1 MNCIL
6 IFLLAAL
13 SAQPADEWNAL
24 TNQSSGWLGADG
36 VYSAKNPSDGSLYF
50 WFSDT
55 FCGTTQ
61 DEGLRFKDIYMV
73 NHSFWYKPANGKL
86 EVFIPEKGSNLFPDR
101 YWIQDGVFLD
111 GTLHLFAMR
120 CGKNWKPE
128 RIDLISLPI
137 RDDGKPDFA
146 HAVIEKDVPLQ
157 APNEK
162 GQVVFG
168 GAVLDKP
175 IDGYYYIYGY
185 QDNAQERSR
194 KDMVAARVPVEKFCD
209 VSAWRYWDGQD
220 WVEDIK
226 RCAPLAKGI
235 SCEFSVSPIPSG
247 PEKGRFIQ
255 VNTRRGISPFVEYR
269 IGDSPIGPFSEPT
282 TIYRAPEHK
291 DGVSVYNGKGHPD
304 LSTDEYLIISYNVN
318 RLGRLPRN
326 PMEYRPRFIRLR
338 YEDLGNRQ

>member
-6 IFLLAAL
+6 IFLIAAL
-13 SAQPADEWNAL
+13 AAQPAEEWNAL
-24 TNQSSGWLGADG
+24 TNQNSGWLGADG
-36 VYSAKNPSDGSLYF
+36 VYSAKNPADGSLYF

-55 FCGTTQ
+55 LCGTTQ
-61 DEGLRFKDIYMV
+61 DNGRRFKDIYMV
-73 NHSFWYKPANGKL
+73 NHSFWYKPAGGKL
-86 EVFIPEKGSNLFPDR
+86 EAFVPEKGRNLFPDR
-101 YWIQDGVFLD
+101 YWIQDGVFLN

-128 RIDLISLPI
+128 RIDLISLPMGT
-137 RDDGKPDFA
+137 DGRPDFA
-146 HAVIEKDVPLQ
+146 HAVIKKDVPLQ
-157 APNEK
+157 AHNEK

-175 IDGYYYIYGY
+175 VDGFYYIYGY

-194 KDMVAARVPVEKFCD
+194 KDMVAARVPVEKLCD
-209 VSAWRYWDGQD
+209 VSAWRFWDGQN
-220 WVEDIK
+220 WGEDLK

-247 PEKGRFIQ
+247 PEKGRYIQ
-255 VNTRRGISPFVEYR
+255 VNTRRGISPLVEYR

-282 TIYRAPEHK
+282 VIYRAPEHK

-304 LSTDEYLIISYNVN
+304 LSTDEHLIISYNVN
-318 RLGRLPRN
+318 RLGRLPHT
-326 PMEYRPRFIRLR
+326 PPEYRPRFIRLR
-338 YEDLGNRQ
+338 YEDLESRQ

>member
-1 MNCIL
+1 
-6 IFLLAAL
+6 
-13 SAQPADEWNAL
+13 
-24 TNQSSGWLGADG
+24 
-36 VYSAKNPSDGSLYF
+36 
-50 WFSDT
+50 
-55 FCGTTQ
+55 CGTTQ
-61 DEGLRFKDIYMV
+61 DEGRKFKDIYMV
-73 NHSFWYKPANGKL
+73 NHSFWYKPAIGKL

-101 YWIQDGVFLD
+101 YWIQDGIFLD

-137 RDDGKPDFA
+137 RDDGKPDFV
-146 HAVIEKDVPLQ
+146 HAVIKKDVPLQ
-157 APNEK
+157 AHNEN
-162 GQVVFG
+162 GQIVFG

-185 QDNAQERSR
+185 QDNARERSR
-194 KDMVAARVPVEKFCD
+194 KDMVAARVPVEKLCNI
-209 VSAWRYWDGQD
+209 SAWRFWDGQD
-220 WVEDIK
+220 WGEDIK
-226 RCAPLAKGI
+226 RCAPLARGI
-235 SCEFSVSPIPSG
+235 SCEFSVSPIPPDRVGSQVEVGNTETSSIEGKTSSFCPCDYAPG
-247 PEKGRFIQ
+247 PEKGRFIL
-255 VNTRRGISPFVEYR
+255 VNTRHGISPLVEYR
-269 IGDSPIGPFSEPT
+269 IGDSPIGPFTEPT